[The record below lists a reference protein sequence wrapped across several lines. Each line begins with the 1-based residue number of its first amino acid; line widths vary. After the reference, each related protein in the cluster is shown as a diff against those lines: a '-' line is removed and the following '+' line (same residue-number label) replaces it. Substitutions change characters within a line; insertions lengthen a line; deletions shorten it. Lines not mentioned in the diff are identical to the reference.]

1 MSIIGV
7 YMDIINN
14 KHNSVY
20 RRDLAF
26 SLELDDNG
34 DIKTVIDVDA
44 INQSIKNI
52 LLTYKG
58 SVPFEDNKGSYL
70 YRKLFDTTI
79 PTQFLESE
87 IKSLIEKEL
96 NAQEPLII
104 ITEVIIDLSR
114 INNNILMINIE
125 YDLSDGITS
134 GSFQDI
140 ITPNNQF
147 GTPIVQ

>member
-1 MSIIGV
+1 
-7 YMDIINN
+7 MDAINSR
-14 KHNSVY
+14 HNNAY

-26 SLELDDNG
+26 SLDLDDNG
-34 DIKTVIDVDA
+34 DIKTIIDIDA

-52 LLTYKG
+52 LLTNKG
-58 SVPFEDNKGSYL
+58 SVPFEDKRGTYL
-70 YRKLFDTTI
+70 FGKLFDTTT
-79 PTQFLESE
+79 PTQFLENE
-87 IKSLIEKEL
+87 IKTLIKQEL
-96 NAQEPLII
+96 NAQEPLIVITNI
-104 ITEVIIDLSR
+104 ILDFTR

-147 GTPIVQ
+147 GSPIVE